1 MKTQTRSNS
10 QEAKPTTERFTPRE
24 SEGHVDE
31 RILQAVRSLDYGSV
45 EVVIHGAKVVQIERR
60 EKVRVETAAGH
71 GSGLASAPLAGTQTP
86 PTAAPLPRARRTLS
100 PQATTP
106 RGYQDYTS

>member
-1 MKTQTRSNS
+1 MKTQTCSNS
-10 QEAKPTTERFTPRE
+10 PETKPTTETITSRE
-24 SEGHVDE
+24 PQGHVDE

-60 EKVRVETAAGH
+60 EKVRVETTQGH
-71 GSGLASAPLAGTQTP
+71 GSGLVCTPPAGSASV
-86 PTAAPLPRARRTLS
+86 PTAAPRPRTRRTLS

>member
-1 MKTQTRSNS
+1 M
-10 QEAKPTTERFTPRE
+10 
-24 SEGHVDE
+24 DE

>member
-60 EKVRVETAAGH
+60 EKVRVETTADH
-71 GSGLASAPLAGTQTP
+71 SGSLASAPPAASATA
-86 PTAAPLPRARRTLS
+86 PTAARRPRTRRTLS
-100 PQATTP
+100 LQATTP